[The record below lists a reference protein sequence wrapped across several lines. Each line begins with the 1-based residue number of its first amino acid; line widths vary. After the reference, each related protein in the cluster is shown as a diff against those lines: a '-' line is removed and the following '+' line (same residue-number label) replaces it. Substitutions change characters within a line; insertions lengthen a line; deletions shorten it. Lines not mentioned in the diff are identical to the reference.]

1 MIKKIKQ
8 RWKDITIM
16 LALPMMVV
24 NTIFDYY
31 SGWETRIEDR
41 KTQSRDEILKD
52 VIYNHSHHSE
62 DVYVTIL
69 DVDSQEVEILEHQK
83 GEVIIPEDWKIT
95 ILEEFEPDTPEE
107 RVDGYLTK
115 IFKPIQNVS
124 TKVIDWLKYHL
135 WYKHQE
141 RKKIK

>member
-1 MIKKIKQ
+1 MPWFFYLFLLLLSQ
-8 RWKDITIM
+8 
-16 LALPMMVV
+16 
-24 NTIFDYY
+24 
-31 SGWETRIEDR
+31 
-41 KTQSRDEILKD
+41 
-52 VIYNHSHHSE
+52 

-69 DVDSQEVEILEHQK
+69 DVDSQEVEILEHHK

-141 RKKIK
+141 RKKIKELEDIGIRG